1 MFQFFYK
8 YSWIILLTQQIDQGC
23 RCNTV
28 NLGGY
33 SEGLIQT
40 FPVIPEFDEGYLNR
54 FFRQERRLCFW
65 KNKEIEFFMVLIKYL
80 LKNKAVSILY
90 CSDAVQTGAKIEN
103 QVALLRRTSM
113 DNNFLILHISC
124 TESVRYNLYR

>member
-1 MFQFFYK
+1 
-8 YSWIILLTQQIDQGC
+8 
-23 RCNTV
+23 
-28 NLGGY
+28 
-33 SEGLIQT
+33 
-40 FPVIPEFDEGYLNR
+40 
-54 FFRQERRLCFW
+54 
-65 KNKEIEFFMVLIKYL
+65 MVLIKYL